1 MLIKHRD
8 GTTCVFLDVKGQ
20 ILGNT
25 GCIKISIQGMGK
37 MIIQRTGLFLGKSIN
52 FKYCFSLH
60 ISENFRRDTHN
71 KKIKELICLFFFF
84 LKYQQ
89 TWCEIITILPN
100 VLYYELCYDIE
111 KGSSVVDYFS
121 LAQTLMPLFC
131 MVALA

>member
-1 MLIKHRD
+1 MLMKHRD

-37 MIIQRTGLFLGKSIN
+37 MIIQRTGLFQGKSIN

-71 KKIKELICLFFFF
+71 KKIKELIC
-84 LKYQQ
+84 
-89 TWCEIITILPN
+89 
-100 VLYYELCYDIE
+100 
-111 KGSSVVDYFS
+111 
-121 LAQTLMPLFC
+121 
-131 MVALA
+131 